1 MFVRQFMER
10 SGADTL
16 HFLHYYDR
24 MAQLQAFP
32 LALPLGELSPK
43 VTERALQALLNGNIN
58 LCTHAAKIPVDVSVG
73 KSQNLQSKRCQKCGT
88 LRIIGHPLKLI
99 VLRTIQFN
107 NQLGRSTIKVCDKS
121 PDDSLFINLHRILAE
136 EKIPELS
143 FVGRHLSAQ
152 PPGVFQLAVVLWYGH
167 ILPSQSAAPTA
178 LPKGEPS
185 FARNTLYQTMY
196 RSALLFVRNL

>member
-10 SGADTL
+10 IGADTL

-24 MAQLQAFP
+24 MVQLQAFP

-88 LRIIGHPLKLI
+88 LRII
-99 VLRTIQFN
+99 
-107 NQLGRSTIKVCDKS
+107 
-121 PDDSLFINLHRILAE
+121 DDSLFINLHRIFAE

>member
-10 SGADTL
+10 IGADTL

-88 LRIIGHPLKLI
+88 LRIIGHPLRLI
-99 VLRTIQFN
+99 VL
-107 NQLGRSTIKVCDKS
+107 RSTIKVYDKS
-121 PDDSLFINLHRILAE
+121 PDDSLFINLHRIFAE

>member
-10 SGADTL
+10 IGADTL
-16 HFLHYYDR
+16 HFLHYYDH
-24 MAQLQAFP
+24 MARLQAFS

-88 LRIIGHPLKLI
+88 LRIIGHPLRLI

-121 PDDSLFINLHRILAE
+121 PDDSLFINLHRIFAE

>member
-152 PPGVFQLAVVLWYGH
+152 PPGVFQLAVVL
-167 ILPSQSAAPTA
+167 
-178 LPKGEPS
+178 
-185 FARNTLYQTMY
+185 
-196 RSALLFVRNL
+196 